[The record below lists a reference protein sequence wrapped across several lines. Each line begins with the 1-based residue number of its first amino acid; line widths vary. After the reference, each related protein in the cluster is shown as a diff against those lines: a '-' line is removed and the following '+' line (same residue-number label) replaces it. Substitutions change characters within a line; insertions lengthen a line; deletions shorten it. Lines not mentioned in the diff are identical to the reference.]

1 MLTQLDLGWFNL
13 PVRHLYREALRA
25 GDSIW
30 WTPSL
35 FSGYFV
41 HGDGQGGAA
50 HPFHLLLYRW
60 LPLDV
65 AFNLEISASYA
76 FGFAGMLV
84 LQRRLGVSPAAAV
97 VGATLFA
104 FSGFNLMHLN
114 HVNAVAV
121 MAHAPWMLASIDAM
135 VGGTRRARIFAV
147 CAFAALLGSQILLGY
162 PQYVWLSVC
171 ASAAFAVVRIA
182 DARSPARAARSV
194 FALLLIGGVVGAL
207 VGAVQLLP
215 HIAALRESSR
225 GAMGIEFAFSYS
237 LHPWNLVQLW
247 SPYAFVT
254 RVYPLGLEAESHEL
268 SIYNGAF
275 CTAALAWL
283 VVRRRDLGAGR
294 RLAIGVAS
302 CALLFILMALGRY
315 GGLYWLVAHLPF
327 VGIFRAPARNIAVV
341 HLFLSLTAAMAFDD
355 LARIAR
361 QGSAIAAKR
370 LWPLGA
376 LVALSGVMLA
386 VKMATPAQA
395 AVAQQW
401 SPMPRLAIGFAIV
414 AITSAVIAMSARGV
428 RWAPAVLIPIA
439 ALDLG
444 LWGWAYAWRPPPV
457 PLSSFVSRIRAPRA
471 FPPST
476 LYEVFFPFADMP
488 VLRGFRM
495 YNGYVG
501 MWPLRVL
508 PEEGLAAQRLG
519 GVKWRHEHGR
529 WIEVEEP
536 MPRARLL
543 SDVRVT
549 ADLLREINGIDIS
562 KTALIQAPLGAFD
575 GPAGTAHAAVDRP
588 GSIAVDVA
596 APGRQLLVLTERFH
610 SGWRARV
617 DDRIAQPVR
626 AYGDQLAVPVDSGA
640 RRVVLEFAP
649 VSVRAGLA
657 GTAAGCVLIGVAM
670 LSACVVRGRAPRLPR
685 PYSRG
690 AADG

>member
-1 MLTQLDLGWFNL
+1 VLTQLDLGWFNL

-84 LQRRLGVSPAAAV
+84 LQRRLGVSPIASV
-97 VGATLFA
+97 VGAMLFA

-121 MAHAPWMLASIDAM
+121 MAHAPWMLASVDAM
-135 VGGTRRARIFAV
+135 AGGGTRRARLLAV

-162 PQYVWLSVC
+162 PQYVWLSVT
-171 ASAAFAVVRIA
+171 ASAAFAIVRIA
-182 DARSPARAARSV
+182 DASAPARAAASA
-194 FALLLIGGVVGAL
+194 FALLPIAGVLGAL

-215 HIAALRESSR
+215 HIDALRESSR

-237 LHPWNLVQLW
+237 LHPWNLVQFW
-247 SPYAFVT
+247 SPYAFVR
-254 RVYPLGLEAESHEL
+254 RVYPVGLELESHEL
-268 SIYNGAF
+268 SIYNGAL

-283 VVRRRDLGAGR
+283 VVRRRELGDRR

-302 CALLFILMALGRY
+302 CALLFTVMALGRY

-327 VGIFRAPARNIAVV
+327 AGIFRAPARNIALV
-341 HLFLSLTAAMAFDD
+341 HLFLSLTAAIAFDD
-355 LARIAR
+355 LARLAR
-361 QGSAIAAKR
+361 QGRAIAAKR

-386 VKMATPAQA
+386 VRMATPAQA

-401 SPMPRLAIGFAIV
+401 SSLSRLAIGLAIV
-414 AITSAVIAMSARGV
+414 SITCAVIAASARGV
-428 RWAPAVLIPIA
+428 RWAPAALIPIA

-501 MWPLRVL
+501 MWPLRAL
-508 PEEGLAAQRLG
+508 PEGSVAAQRLG
-519 GVKWRHEHGR
+519 GVAWRHENGR
-529 WIEVEEP
+529 WIEVEDSL
-536 MPRARLL
+536 PRARLL

-549 ADLLREINGIDIS
+549 ADLVRDIDGIDIS
-562 KTALIQAPLGAFD
+562 KTALIQAPLGSFD
-575 GPAGTAHAAVDRP
+575 GPAGTAHAAIDRP
-588 GSIAVDVA
+588 GSIAVDVT

-626 AYGDQLAVPVDSGA
+626 AYGDQLAVPVDGGA
-640 RRVVLEFAP
+640 KRVVLEFAP

-657 GTAAGCVLIGVAM
+657 ATAAGCVLIGMAM
-670 LSACVVRGRAPRLPR
+670 LSA
-685 PYSRG
+685 YSRG